1 MALRQLPKLARL
13 ALVLS
18 LFILLGGCA
27 SMGGDDDDGMGF
39 APTQQNAR
47 TT

>member
-1 MALRQLPKLARL
+1 MVLHQLPKWSRVTLIL
-13 ALVLS
+13 G

-27 SMGGDDDDGMGF
+27 SMGGGDDDGMSL
-39 APTQQNAR
+39 APTQQTER